1 MVECNQKHVIESVT
15 QFLEKVR
22 NFFDGSFNIKCES
35 GKVTIYPYLLFLD
48 ARKKVEEKIPICVSI
63 IRQKHPRGRKNRRV
77 NYEGIGF
84 EQRDTEP

>member
-1 MVECNQKHVIESVT
+1 MVLMDLSTLNV
-15 QFLEKVR
+15 KV
-22 NFFDGSFNIKCES
+22 
-35 GKVTIYPYLLFLD
+35 GKLQWIYPYLLFLD
-48 ARKKVEEKIPICVSI
+48 ARKKVEEKILICVSI

>member
-1 MVECNQKHVIESVT
+1 MDLMDLSTLNV
-15 QFLEKVR
+15 KV
-22 NFFDGSFNIKCES
+22 
-35 GKVTIYPYLLFLD
+35 GKLQWIYPYLLFLD

-63 IRQKHPRGRKNRRV
+63 IRKKHPRGRKIRRV